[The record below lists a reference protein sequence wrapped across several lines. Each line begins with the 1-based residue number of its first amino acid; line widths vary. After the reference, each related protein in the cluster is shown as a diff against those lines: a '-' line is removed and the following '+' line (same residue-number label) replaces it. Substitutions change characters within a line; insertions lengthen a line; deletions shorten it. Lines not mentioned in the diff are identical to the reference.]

1 MLYTVWYHF
10 YNFKTVKNR
19 HGGVLLLVKLQAW
32 RSVTLSKVAGFR
44 LQSSTPAFHVF
55 KIVRMVPNRAKHHI
69 FAIKQVFQNLKVIKC
84 PEI

>member
-1 MLYTVWYHF
+1 MLCTVWYHF

-19 HGGVLLLVKLQAW
+19 YGGLLLVKLQAR
-32 RSVTLSKVAGFR
+32 RSVTLSKVAGFK
-44 LQSSTPAFHVF
+44 LQSSTPVFHVF